1 MPENVE
7 VIPLLVYSDAP
18 FIGNLNPEK
27 SHTFSCYVD
36 IEAFHKFKN
45 QDIDYIVKFTNVDT
59 N

>member
-1 MPENVE
+1 MPENIE

-36 IEAFHKFKN
+36 LEAFHQFKA
-45 QDIDYIVKFTNVDT
+45 
-59 N
+59 